1 MIECF
6 WNFFKKPRYGEVYN
20 VGGGRFSNC
29 SIIEALNIL
38 EKKTNLNIKK
48 KFLKQNRIGDHI
60 WYISNMKKFKNH
72 YPSWKQKYSSDTIIE
87 ELISGFKI

>member
-1 MIECF
+1 MLRWEESFPII
-6 WNFFKKPRYGEVYN
+6 
-20 VGGGRFSNC
+20 

-60 WYISNMKKFKNH
+60 WYISNTGIKNH